1 MRRLALVVALTT
13 SMQAVAA
20 PPQRSLLSGVGVG
33 LIGLGVGALGLGVG
47 QFLSWSDAQP
57 TVRAYAQSTPS
68 ADEVFAAKA
77 ADDWSRRTFL
87 IGLVSGITGAL
98 LVAGGVVALMLDRPA
113 DAVSFFVTPT
123 STGGALGLT
132 GRF

>member
-57 TVRAYAQSTPS
+57 TVRAYAQNAPS
-68 ADEVFAAKA
+68 MDERFATKA

-87 IGLVSGITGAL
+87 IGLVSGITGAV
-98 LVAGGVVALMLDRPA
+98 LVALVLDRPA